1 MHRNCLA
8 FAVLVS
14 FGLVYG
20 ARAAEPKSDD
30 SSPVATL
37 ESNQKSGDG
46 QIRQFA
52 LDGNDDT
59 YFASEK
65 NAANADHLT
74 VVFEQP
80 LAIKSIS
87 ISSGKTSGENKLTA
101 AAIAISDDGKSFE
114 EIAKFTDG
122 AARAEINDRK
132 VKAVRVQV
140 AEAHEHPL
148 VIREITIDAEPKV
161 AAFKYPIEVVVDV
174 ADAPEMQEWADNVA
188 RICERA
194 YPMIN
199 TELASDGFKAPHLVT
214 MRLSKDY
221 RGVAAASGTRIIGSV
236 KFFKDHP
243 DDVGAMVHEMCHVVQ
258 RYRRRGNPGWLVEG
272 VADYVRFFK
281 FEPGKIGP
289 INVARA
295 RYDRSY
301 RVTAAFL
308 AYTAEKYD
316 KDLVRKL
323 NQIMR
328 EGNYKEEIFKDLTG
342 RTVQE
347 LDEEWRLSLGAK
359 IEKPTLKRD

>member
-1 MHRNCLA
+1 MIRAHHVLVLLIA
-8 FAVLVS
+8 IFAVGS
-14 FGLVYG
+14 STADEATNG
-20 ARAAEPKSDD
+20 D
-30 SSPVATL
+30 SSPVATM
-37 ESNQKSGDG
+37 ESNQKSGNS

-52 LDGNDDT
+52 FDGNDDT
-59 YFASEK
+59 YFASEN
-65 NAANADHLT
+65 NAVKDDHLT
-74 VVFEQP
+74 VVFDNP
-80 LAIKSIS
+80 IAIKSIS
-87 ISSGKTSGENKLTA
+87 ITSGKSDGENKLTA
-101 AAIAISDDGKSFE
+101 AVVAVSDDGKSFE
-114 EIAKFTDG
+114 EIAKFADG
-122 AARAEINDRK
+122 AARAELKDRK

-140 AEAHEHPL
+140 AEPHEHPL

-199 TELASDGFKAPHLVT
+199 VELASDGYKPPHFVT
-214 MRLSKDY
+214 MRLSSDY
-221 RGVAAASGTRIIGSV
+221 RGVAATSGTRIIGSV

-281 FEPGKIGP
+281 FEPGNIGP

-308 AYTAEKYD
+308 AYATDKYD

-323 NQIMR
+323 NHSMR
-328 EGNYKEEIFKDLTG
+328 EGKYKEEMFKELTG
-342 RTVQE
+342 KTVQE

>member
-1 MHRNCLA
+1 MQRLCLV
-8 FAVLVS
+8 FAVLVL
-14 FGLVYG
+14 FGLVQG
-20 ARAAEPKSDD
+20 LRADEPKSDS
-30 SSPVATL
+30 SSPIATM
-37 ESNQKSGDG
+37 ESSQKSGDG

-52 LDGNDDT
+52 LDGDDET

-65 NAANADHLT
+65 NAAKDDHLT
-74 VVFEQP
+74 VVFAEP
-80 LAIKSIS
+80 IAIKSIS
-87 ISSGKTSGENKLTA
+87 INSGKSNGDNKLTA
-101 AAIAISDDGKSFE
+101 ATITVSDDGKSFD
-114 EIAKFTDG
+114 EIAKFADG
-122 AARAEINDRK
+122 AARAEIKDRK
-132 VKAVRVQV
+132 LKAVRVQV
-140 AEAHEHPL
+140 SESHEHPL
-148 VIREITIDAEPKV
+148 VIREITIDAEPNV

-199 TELASDGFKAPHLVT
+199 AELASDGFKAPHLVT

-221 RGVAAASGTRIIGSV
+221 RGVAAASGTRIVGSV

-281 FEPGKIGP
+281 FEPGNIGP

-308 AYTAEKYD
+308 AYVTEKYD

-328 EGNYKEEIFKDLTG
+328 EGNYKEEVFKELTG
-342 RTVQE
+342 KTVQE
-347 LDEEWRLSLGAK
+347 LDEEWRISLGAK
-359 IEKPTLKRD
+359 SKSPN

>member
-1 MHRNCLA
+1 MQRLCLA
-8 FAVLVS
+8 CALLAS
-14 FGLVYG
+14 FGLVQNL
-20 ARAAEPKSDD
+20 RADETKNGE
-30 SSPVATL
+30 SSPVATM
-37 ESNQKSGDG
+37 ESNQKSGEG

-52 LDGNDDT
+52 LDGDDET
-59 YFASEK
+59 YFASEN
-65 NAANADHLT
+65 NAGKDDHLT
-74 VVFEQP
+74 VIFAEP
-80 LAIKSIS
+80 LAIKSVS
-87 ISSGKTSGENKLTA
+87 INSGKSNGDNKLTA
-101 AAIAISDDGKSFE
+101 AAIAVSDDGKSFD
-114 EIAKFTDG
+114 EIAKFADG
-122 AARAEINDRK
+122 AARAEIKDRK

-174 ADAPEMQEWADNVA
+174 TDAPEMQEWADNVA

-199 TELASDGFKAPHLVT
+199 AELASDGFKAPHLVT

-221 RGVAAASGTRIIGSV
+221 RGVAAASGTRIVGSV

-308 AYTAEKYD
+308 AYATEKYD

-328 EGNYKEEIFKDLTG
+328 EGNYKEEIFKELTG
-342 RTVQE
+342 KTVQE
-347 LDEEWRLSLGAK
+347 LDEEWRISLGAK
-359 IEKPTLKRD
+359 IEKPELKRD